1 MKKLMILL
9 GAVLMLTSCEQDP
22 DFDKMDANLAVYT
35 DHDKD
40 VDLTKMKTYYLPD
53 SILEAGGHKATY
65 WNDENSKAIVD
76 KVAANMDK
84 RGYERITDPNKKDEA
99 DLGLQLTYVAKN
111 TQVVTTGGFGGWWD
125 YGFWGP
131 WWGGWY
137 YPYPV
142 SYSYDT
148 NSLIIEMVG
157 LDEKNGQTGTKDS
170 SSLPVVWYASA
181 SGFDYGGRYN
191 QRLLESAVN
200 QAFMQSQSYMRSLIN
215 EK

>member
-142 SYSYDT
+142 SYSYNT
-148 NSLIIEMVG
+148 NSLIIEMVC

-181 SGFDYGGRYN
+181 SGFDYGVRYN
-191 QRLLESAVN
+191 QLRLESAVN